1 VSRTV
6 WPGAPFPLGPS
17 WDGSGTNFSLF
28 SENAQRVELC
38 LFDDQDREER
48 IDVRQQ
54 TAHNW
59 HVYLPGVGPGQR
71 YGYRVDG
78 PWEPEQ
84 GHRFNPAKL
93 LIDPYAKSIDG
104 PIGFGKARLLAYVPG
119 QEDVR
124 DDEDSAPAIPRSVVI
139 DDAFDWEGDVR
150 LDRPWPETVIYEL
163 HVKGFTKR
171 LPGVRGDLRGTY
183 AGLASDAAIAYLSDL
198 GITAVELLPVH
209 HIADEDFLVARGLSN
224 YWGYSTIGFFAP
236 HSGYAA
242 TGSRGE
248 QVREFKGMVKAL
260 HRAGIEVILD
270 VVYNHTAEGSHLGPT
285 LSFKGVDNAAY
296 YRLMPDDRRH
306 YMDFTGTGNSLNPV
320 NPSVLRLVMDSLR
333 YFVMECHVDG
343 FRFDL
348 ASALARELY
357 DVDQLSAFFDIIH
370 QDPVLSQVKLIAE
383 PWDVGPGGYQVGNF
397 PILWSEWNGM
407 YRDTMRD
414 FWRGHTAVAE
424 FARRFTG
431 SSDLYQSD
439 GRHPS
444 ASINFVTCHDGFTLR
459 DLVSYDRKHNEANLE
474 DNRDGSDD
482 NRSWN
487 CGVEGETDDPDVN
500 ELRDRQTRN
509 ILATLLLSQGTP
521 MLLAGDELRRTQRGN
536 NNAYC
541 QDNELSWLDWD
552 VDERGQALLEFTKR
566 LLRLRGEHPVFRRS
580 AFLTG
585 EARQGSGA
593 PDVWWF
599 RPDGRRMTQTDWS
612 RGDAFTLGAFL
623 NGSEIPT
630 LTFDGEPVADD
641 SFIVLF
647 NAWRDPVTFVLPP
660 TRFGRRW
667 AHELCTGE
675 PELPPNGSTL
685 SARAQVP
692 LRGRALRVLR
702 RVG

>member
-1 VSRTV
+1 MSRTV

-104 PIGFGKARLLAYVPG
+104 PIGFGKARLRAYVPG

-171 LPGVRGDLRGTY
+171 LPGVREDLRGTY

-357 DVDQLSAFFDIIH
+357 DVDQLSAVFDIIH

-459 DLVSYDRKHNEANLE
+459 DLVSYERKHNEANLE